1 MLTIAYPRPADF
13 LASVPFDCE
22 IGAELKCMDE
32 VLDDPKLV
40 LAVTNDLARSAP
52 RALETGRPATPVEVT
67 LRLAV
72 ARRLM
77 GWAYRAAETEVAGS
91 AKWRWFCRLYSEP
104 MPDHST
110 LRDREALIRPATLQ
124 RINARVVGIAQ
135 ARGVTRGEKLRSD
148 STVIETS
155 IHYPTDSRLLDDSVR
170 VLGRSLARAR
180 DWLQPRP
187 ADKALFRNRQRQAHR
202 LAREIAQRLR
212 GKNGAKQPEKRAER
226 LYRQLVDV
234 AETTIAQVEAVR
246 VRLQAKASRPA
257 QALVDSLQHYLP
269 LVRRVISQTRRRVF
283 EGQSVPAPQKL
294 VSIFEP
300 HTAII
305 RRGKTPPR
313 DTEFGRKVWYSEVD
327 GGLISE
333 YRLLK
338 GNPPDERQW
347 VTSIKHHRKQFGH
360 PPKLATADRGIFSAT
375 NEQLARAAGIEQVAL
390 PQPGHKDDER
400 QAHEAQPWFRASLRF
415 RAGIEGRI
423 SVLRRARQLD
433 RCRNRGEAGLE
444 RWLGWGVIVNNL
456 VVLTTRLARRSRK
469 KCVIRD
475 RVGFPDRN

>member
-22 IGAELKCMDE
+22 IDPKLVRMDE
-32 VLDDPKLV
+32 LLDDAKLV

-67 LRLAV
+67 LRVAV

-77 GWAYRAAETEVAGS
+77 GWGYHTAEAEVAGS

-110 LRDREALIRPATLQ
+110 LRDREALIRPATLS
-124 RINARVVGIAQ
+124 RLNARIVTVAQ

-148 STVIETS
+148 GTVIETH

-170 VLGRSLARAR
+170 VVGRSLARAR
-180 DWLQPRP
+180 QLLRPR
-187 ADKALFRNRQRQAHR
+187 AGAKGLFRNRQRQAHR
-202 LAREIAQRLR
+202 LARKIGQRLR
-212 GKNGAKQPEKRAER
+212 GKKGTKQPEKRAER

-234 AETTIAQVEAVR
+234 VELTVTQAEAVLA
-246 VRLQAKASRPA
+246 RLQPKKNRRA
-257 QALVDSLQHYLP
+257 QALAESLQHYLP
-269 LVRRVISQTRRRVF
+269 LVRRVIAQTCRRVF
-283 EGQSVPAPQKL
+283 EGESVPAGEKL

-313 DTEFGRKVWYSEVD
+313 ETEFGRKVWYSEVD

-333 YRLLK
+333 YRLLP

-347 VTSIKHHRKQFGH
+347 ATSVRQHQKLFGH
-360 PPKLATADRGIFSAT
+360 PPKLATADRGVFSPA
-375 NEQLARAAGIEQVAL
+375 NEQVAREAGIEYVAL
-390 PQPGHKDDER
+390 PQPGHKDEAR
-400 QAHEAQPWFRASLRF
+400 QAHEAQPWFKAALRF

-433 RCRNRGEAGLE
+433 RCHNRGEAGLE

-456 VVLTTRLARRSRK
+456 VVMATRLARRHRPKASHA
-469 KCVIRD
+469 
-475 RVGFPDRN
+475 